1 MDAEPGCP
9 LVVEAGD
16 PVAALEP
23 VLGAGEDREAF
34 VDVAVDRG
42 ELRRGVSVAKVVPPT
57 TDDVVDVLDR
67 PLQRQPRAPAVRPL
81 ADLGP
86 DLGHRPRG
94 RPLEQIEA
102 AVLPRFPHPD
112 GGSRESRT
120 PRRLRRAARSW
131 SSRAKDAARAS
142 RGPPPPARGPS
153 RPARGWR
160 RGRRGH
166 LHSEPAPPTAAPR
179 PATPDRARAGRCL
192 RAAARAATPAGC
204 PLRSRTRSRPRTP
217 RPEASPAAASTS
229 ADPRPGARSER

>member
-102 AVLPRFPHPD
+102 AVLPRLPHPMVEAEKVEPSAPPASCTILVFS
-112 GGSRESRT
+112 GERRSPSVSRT
-120 PRRLRRAARSW
+120 AAT
-131 SSRAKDAARAS
+131 SSRAFSA
-142 RGPPPPARGPS
+142 
-153 RPARGWR
+153 
-160 RGRRGH
+160 
-166 LHSEPAPPTAAPR
+166 
-179 PATPDRARAGRCL
+179 
-192 RAAARAATPAGC
+192 
-204 PLRSRTRSRPRTP
+204 RSRVAQRTTRS
-217 RPEASPAAASTS
+217 S
-229 ADPRPGARSER
+229 A